1 MNIKIYQVDAFTNKI
16 FSGNPAAVCPLESW
30 IDDELLQKIALENN
44 LSETAFFVKKDGK
57 YEIRWFTPTVEVDL
71 CGHATLASA
80 YVIFNHENHS
90 EDVIHFSSFRSGD
103 LSVIIRDDFY
113 TLNFPTDEIIETEM
127 NDEIL
132 NGFDISPIEAW
143 KGKSDYLLVFENEN
157 QIKTIKPKLAE
168 IVKLKAR
175 GVIITAKGDEVDFVS
190 RFFGPQCGV
199 DEDPV
204 TGSAHTSLI
213 PYWYNKLNKIELTA
227 LQLSARKGYLKCK
240 YLDDRVLI
248 SGQARLFM
256 KGEIFIK

>member
-1 MNIKIYQVDAFTNKI
+1 MNIKIYQVDAFTDRI

-44 LSETAFFVKKDGK
+44 LSETAFFVKKDDK

-80 YVIFNHENHS
+80 YVIFNHENHTD
-90 EDVIHFSSFRSGD
+90 DVIHFSSLRSGE
-103 LSVIIRDDFY
+103 LTVSKKDDFY
-113 TLNFPTDEIIETEM
+113 TLNFPTDEILETDM
-127 NDEIL
+127 KDEIRY
-132 NGFDISPIEAW
+132 GFDIMPIEVW

-157 QIKTIKPKLAE
+157 QIKTIKPNLAE

-204 TGSAHTSLI
+204 TGSAHTTLI

-227 LQLSARKGYLKCK
+227 QQLSARKGYLKCK
-240 YLDDRVLI
+240 YMGDRVLI

-256 KGEIFIK
+256 KGEINL